1 MSTHEESFR
10 SRGYRIHVAPRIDL
24 SADVVDVAAA
34 LIDIPSESHH
44 EHEIADSLDAALSD
58 RPHLRVRRSG
68 NALIAEVGEPR
79 VVVAGHLDTVP
90 SAGNLPHRI
99 EGDRL
104 FGLGSVDMKG
114 GLAVAAKIAHDV
126 TDPHVGVRFIF
137 YDCEEVAAVHNGLA
151 RLASED
157 ENILRADLAIVM
169 EPSNGV
175 VEGGC
180 QGTIRVEVRAEGE
193 RAHSAR
199 SWQGR
204 NAVHGASDILGRLS
218 TYQPREPMVDGL
230 RYREGLNAV
239 GIRGGVAGNVIPDE
253 CIVTVNY
260 RFAPDISVPQAIE
273 HVQEVFEGYDVT
285 VTDEASGSRPGLDQP
300 FVAQFVNAI
309 GLPAKPKYGWTD
321 VARFSNAGTPALNYG
336 PGDPTLAH
344 TADENVSVR
353 QIREVY
359 ESLKRWLV
367 TPL

>member
-1 MSTHEESFR
+1 M
-10 SRGYRIHVAPRIDL
+10 APRIDL
-24 SADVVDVAAA
+24 SADVVDVAAS

-44 EHEIADSLDAALSD
+44 EHEIADALEAALSGLA
-58 RPHLRVRRSG
+58 HLTLRRSG
-68 NALIAEVGEPR
+68 NSLVAEVGQPR
-79 VVVAGHLDTVP
+79 VVIAGHLDTVP
-90 SAGNLPHRI
+90 AAGNLPHRI

-114 GLAVAAKIAHDV
+114 GVAIAAKLAHDV
-126 TDPHVGVRFIF
+126 TEPHTGVRFIF

-151 RLASED
+151 RLAAEE

-169 EPSNGV
+169 EPSNGM

-180 QGTIRVEVRAEGE
+180 QGTIRVEVRTEGE

-199 SWQGR
+199 SWKGT
-204 NAVHGASDILGRLS
+204 NAIHGAAEILARLAA
-218 TYQPREPMVDGL
+218 YQPREPMVDQL

-260 RFAPDISVPQAIE
+260 RFAPDRSVAEAID
-273 HVQEVFEGYDVT
+273 HVCEVFSGYDVT
-285 VTDEASGSRPGLDQP
+285 VVDEAPGARPGLDQL
-300 FVAQFVNAI
+300 VVQQFVESV
-309 GLPAKPKYGWTD
+309 GVPVEPKYGWTD
-321 VARFSNAGTPALNYG
+321 VARFSSAGTPALNYG

-344 TADENVSVR
+344 TVDENVSVE

-359 ESLKRWLV
+359 QSLRNWLSAR
-367 TPL
+367 